1 MLLIHYLKHYYILI
15 KHFTSTFHIVV
26 VINLKKK
33 KKKNTEVIILGKQV
47 FICAVFSSPHSPKE
61 HMAFVHGVC
70 EHANTQTR
78 THNVVSPAVN
88 AILIEIN

>member
-33 KKKNTEVIILGKQV
+33 QVIMLGKQV
-47 FICAVFSSPHSPKE
+47 FICAVLSSPHSPKD
-61 HMAFVHGVC
+61 HMASVH
-70 EHANTQTR
+70 
-78 THNVVSPAVN
+78 VS
-88 AILIEIN
+88 I